1 VRRLAARDTSRSD
14 LIGGWEYGLGR
25 EGRVSCA
32 YVNVSICVMCVVHV
46 LVESMQVRVRSGHP
60 NLSQVRSGQVNSSQ
74 TKLGT
79 QASSEPIEQY
89 SSKVVISISL
99 LPVHFALT

>member
-1 VRRLAARDTSRSD
+1 MCDVCSTCVGRIHAGQGQIRSSQFKP
-14 LIGGWEYGLGR
+14 G
-25 EGRVSCA
+25 
-32 YVNVSICVMCVVHV
+32 
-46 LVESMQVRVRSGHP
+46 
-60 NLSQVRSGQVNSSQ
+60 QVRSGQVNSSQ